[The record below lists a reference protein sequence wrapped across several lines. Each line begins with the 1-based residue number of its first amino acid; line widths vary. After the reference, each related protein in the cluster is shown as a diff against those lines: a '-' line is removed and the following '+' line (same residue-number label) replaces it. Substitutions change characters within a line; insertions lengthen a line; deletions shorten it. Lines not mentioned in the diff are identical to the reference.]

1 MSVVTCALCGEDAE
15 CVGNM
20 FICQLCSS
28 KVTAAHIGR
37 FIQIESE
44 LVREKAA
51 AGHLAARMTKLVTDQ
66 DDRVAGMMSE
76 HQLVKQELSDR
87 ISSARKYLRSI
98 RRWPYKEF
106 VDGVVSRL
114 NGEN

>member
-1 MSVVTCALCGEDAE
+1 MSVVTCAHCGDEAE

-20 FICQLCSS
+20 FICEPCSS
-28 KVTAAHIGR
+28 KVAVAYMSR
-37 FIQIESE
+37 FVEIKSE
-44 LVREKAA
+44 LVREKVA
-51 AGHLAARMTKLVTDQ
+51 AGHLADRVNKLVTDQ
-66 DDRVAGMMSE
+66 SDRVAGMMSE
-76 HQLVKQELSDR
+76 HQLVKQELADR

-114 NGEN
+114 DGEN